1 LRTTFL
7 PGLVLTLVLSSAA
20 ASAETLT
27 FTPSTDDILNPD
39 RGVTLLMDVGPG
51 SLSTLDSMRANG
63 YTIAWGMVRLNRSQV
78 LAGSTRLT
86 EIRTWLERVR
96 TARLKAVIRLVYH
109 EDASFNSAN
118 EPTFTQASAHLDA
131 LAATFSDYDD
141 VILAHQ
147 LGVYGAYGEWYYTP
161 HTTATAR
168 ADLIN
173 KYFSVI
179 PSTAFVMVRSAYYKQ
194 QYANSGGTAD
204 RLARLGHYNDCF
216 MSGSAGQE
224 GYACYPWPGSC
235 PAAQDWKDTIATD
248 SDTVPVGGETCTDLR
263 NACTSVSNEM
273 AYQGYTFLNTAWWA
287 DSSTGKTNFD
297 YWLQLSPS
305 CHTQVRTRMGYRIE
319 LVSATVP
326 SSINRQTSFTV
337 SFTVRNVGY
346 APMMSARPVRI
357 KLLNAATGQ
366 ELVYWG
372 TTANARG
379 WLPGGQ
385 SFTTTATLTVPTWVA
400 NVPSVTLALALPD
413 DASGL
418 RSMPEYSVR
427 IASKNPSGAD
437 VWSTAAAGVNVLKA
451 NIPMSAP

>member
-7 PGLVLTLVLSSAA
+7 PGLVLTLVLSSAV
-20 ASAETLT
+20 ASAETIT

-109 EDASFNSAN
+109 EDSSFNSAN

-141 VILAHQ
+141 VILVHQ

-194 QYANSGGTAD
+194 QYANSGGTSD

-216 MSGSAGQE
+216 MSGNAGQE

-235 PAAQDWKDTIATD
+235 PAAQYWKDTIATD

-287 DSSTGKTNFD
+287 DSSNGKTNFD

-385 SFTTTATLTVPTWVA
+385 TFTTTATLTVPTWVA
-400 NVPSVTLALALPD
+400 NVPSVTLALAIPD